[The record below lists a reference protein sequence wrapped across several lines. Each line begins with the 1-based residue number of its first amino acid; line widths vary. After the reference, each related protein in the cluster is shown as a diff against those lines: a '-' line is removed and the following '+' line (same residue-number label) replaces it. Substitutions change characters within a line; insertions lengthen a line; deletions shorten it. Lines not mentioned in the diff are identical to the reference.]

1 MNQPTKRPFFK
12 RRLESDNGWGYAF
25 IAVALVVFALFTAY
39 PVASAFIISF
49 QDYKPLG
56 SAFTGFDNYTETFK
70 DALFW
75 KSIRNTIV
83 YTVLTV
89 PVALLLS
96 FAVAIL
102 ILPLKKW
109 LQTTFKA
116 VYYLPAV
123 ASGVALSVVWLWMFD
138 PMESGIFN
146 RLLGLFGVHNQ
157 NWLGSGSTAMFSLV
171 LMAWLSSHG
180 TSIIIYLAALLG
192 IDTSYYEAA
201 DLDGATFLQKLRYI
215 VVPCLKPTTLF
226 LLVTGV
232 IGSFQVFQNA
242 YLMTGGGPDNATT
255 MVGLLIFNNAF
266 KYFEFGKAA
275 AQSLIL
281 AALIAVVALIQFKF
295 FGKEVEY

>member
-1 MNQPTKRPFFK
+1 MTQSARPIK
-12 RRLESDNGWGYAF
+12 RRKIRGDGGWGYAF

-39 PVASAFIISF
+39 PVASAFVISL
-49 QDYKPLG
+49 QEYKPLG
-56 SAFTGFDNYTETFK
+56 SSFIGFDNYANTFQ

-109 LQTTFKA
+109 MQTTFKA

-123 ASGVALSVVWLWMFD
+123 ASGVALSVVWLWIFD
-138 PMESGIFN
+138 PMPSGILNKLIGAF
-146 RLLGLFGVHNQ
+146 GLSNE
-157 NWLGSGSTAMFSLV
+157 NWLGSSSTAMFSLV
-171 LMAWLSSHG
+171 FMAWLSSHG

-201 DLDGATFLQKLRYI
+201 DLDGASFLQKLRYI
-215 VVPCLKPTTLF
+215 VIPCLKPTTLF

-242 YLMTGGGPDNATT
+242 YMMTGGGPDNATT

-275 AQSLIL
+275 AQSLVL
-281 AALIAVVALIQFKF
+281 AILIAGVSLAQFKF